1 MPPPRAYNSKV
12 TKKVAISEKE
22 EKWLMKKKL
31 YVVWLLIT
39 MLVFSSFSIYADPED
54 PSEADEEKVSRTTA
68 AVPKQE
74 KLVTAM
80 AEAKTAVDKRN
91 EDYLKGLAAYI
102 RHVNRNVP
110 EAEAAEMAG
119 FFVEYA
125 DQYGVDEKVV
135 MAIAQN
141 ESTYYRDAVSCED
154 FKGLMQTGDG
164 LARNAGYDPSQLFD
178 PQVSIKV
185 GARYLSIKM
194 DEFGDLRLALT
205 AYNQGSGSVHSG
217 NYSTGYADLAMARAQ
232 TMESFL
238 KQNGYI

>member
-1 MPPPRAYNSKV
+1 MA
-12 TKKVAISEKE
+12 
-22 EKWLMKKKL
+22 KKL

-39 MLVFSSFSIYADPED
+39 MLIFSSFSIYANPNS
-54 PSEADEEKVSRTTA
+54 PSETKADEEKESRTTA

-91 EDYLKGLAAYI
+91 EDYLNGLAAYI
-102 RHVNRNVP
+102 CHVNGNVTQ
-110 EAEAAEMAG
+110 EEAAEMARY
-119 FFVEYA
+119 FVEYA
-125 DQYGVDEKVV
+125 DQYEVDEKIV

-141 ESTYYRDAVSCED
+141 ESTYYKDAVSCED

-194 DEFGDLRLALT
+194 NEFGNLRLALT

-217 NYSTGYADLAMARAQ
+217 NYSTGYADLAIARAQ

-238 KQNGYI
+238 QENGYI